1 MDMPRYLSKSLM
13 LLAFAVG
20 ICCIVYP
27 AALLA
32 TGQIFFPFQA
42 NGSILKGP
50 DGKALGSKLIA
61 QPFTKNE
68 YFWPRPSAAGSGYDA
83 SASSSSALAPSNY
96 ALRYRVAQMLGPIA
110 TYRGGAKAGQAVGPD
125 IETWFQKDLFQG
137 APHLVAQWAS
147 LHNSAAQ
154 GWVSAD
160 PSHGPYVDAWAK
172 AHPAVVAQ
180 FIKDNPGTPKPQA
193 ADLAIVFFQS
203 FSAEHPGTFP
213 SAVTVTDAKG
223 QSVTTVKPVTTG
235 SDIQSNFFDMWRQ
248 EHADLALEDVPGDYV
263 TTSASGLDPDI
274 TLQNAEYQLGRVS
287 ATWADDL
294 KRNPAEVGTEIET
307 MLAKDAKAPL
317 GGLAG
322 EKLVNVLMVNL
333 ALRDRYG
340 EPK

>member
-1 MDMPRYLSKSLM
+1 MSKYLSKSVL
-13 LLAFAVG
+13 LLALSVG
-20 ICCIVYP
+20 ICCVLYP
-27 AALLA
+27 LTLLA
-32 TGQIFFPFQA
+32 AGQLVFPFQA

-61 QPFTKNE
+61 QPFTKDE

-96 ALRYRVAQMLGPIA
+96 ALRNRVAQTLGPIA

-125 IETWFQKDLFQG
+125 LEAWFQKDLFQG

-147 LHNSAAQ
+147 LHNSVAQ
-154 GWVSAD
+154 AWVSAD

-172 AHPAVVAQ
+172 THPAVVAQ

-193 ADLAIVFFQS
+193 ADLAVVFFQA
-203 FSAEHPGTFP
+203 FSSEHPGAFP
-213 SAVTVTDAKG
+213 AAVTLTDAKG
-223 QSVTTVKPVTTG
+223 QSTTTIQPVKTG
-235 SDIQSNFFDMWRQ
+235 SDIQANFFDMWRQ
-248 EHADLALEDVPGDYV
+248 EHPDIALESVPGDYV

-274 TLQNAEYQLGRVS
+274 TLDNAEYQLPRV
-287 ATWADDL
+287 AAKWADDL
-294 KRNPAEVGTEIET
+294 KRNPAGVKAEIGGL
-307 MLAKDAKAPL
+307 LAKNARAPL

-322 EKLVNVLMVNL
+322 EKLVNVLVVNL